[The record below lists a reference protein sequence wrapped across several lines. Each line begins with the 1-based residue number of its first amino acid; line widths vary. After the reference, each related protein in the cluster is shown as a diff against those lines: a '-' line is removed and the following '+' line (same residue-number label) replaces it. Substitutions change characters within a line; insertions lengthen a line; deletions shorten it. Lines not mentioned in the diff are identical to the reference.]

1 MAGISDVRN
10 ALEAHAST
18 ISGVPSGLAW
28 ENVPFEPTPG
38 SAWLRFTLIPISQR
52 PTDVTAAGL
61 KRIDALFQVDVFVPV
76 DTGPKAAEDLA
87 EAVIAAYAPGDPL
100 TSNGVSV
107 QVEYAEVNSAAVYEP
122 SWYTVSV
129 TIKVKAFIA

>member
-1 MAGISDVRN
+1 LS
-10 ALEAHAST
+10 
-18 ISGVPSGLAW
+18 W

-38 SAWLRFTLIPISQR
+38 QAWLRFTLIPVSQR
-52 PTDVTAAGL
+52 PTDVTATGL
-61 KRIDALFQVDVFVPV
+61 KRIDALFQVDVFAPA
-76 DTGPKAAEDLA
+76 DNGPAAAETLA

-107 QVEYAEVNSAAVYEP
+107 QVEYAEVNTSAVYDP
-122 SWYTVSV
+122 PWYAVSV

>member
-38 SAWLRFTLIPISQR
+38 NPWLRFTLTPVSQR
-52 PTDVTAAGL
+52 PTDVTATGL
-61 KRIDALFQVDVFVPV
+61 KRIDALFQVDAFVPA
-76 DTGPKAAEDLA
+76 DNGPAAAETLA

-107 QVEYAEVNSAAVYEP
+107 QVEYAEVNTSAVYDP
-122 SWYTVSV
+122 PWYSVSV

>member
-18 ISGVPSGLAW
+18 ISGVPSDLSW

-38 SAWLRFTLIPISQR
+38 QSWLRFTLIPISQR
-52 PTDVTAAGL
+52 PTDVTATGL

-76 DTGPKAAEDLA
+76 DNGPAAAETLA

-107 QVEYAEVNSAAVYEP
+107 QVEYAEVNSAAIYEP
-122 SWYTVSV
+122 SWYSVSV